1 MPAGAEAGVRP
12 TNQRM
17 CCQKGKRAMSPV
29 SYQGPMETDKKR
41 KPTHSQ
47 SAEGNLGVNQ
57 PGLTVESILA
67 NKGDDIFTVTRHT
80 TIKELVAEL
89 TRLRVG
95 ALVVVDSSNEPVGI
109 VSERDVIH
117 AANNKGSGVFESLV
131 EDIMTPNPKT
141 CSPNDMI
148 EVVARQMIDE
158 GFRHMPVIEAGK
170 LSGVIS
176 VRDCISHR
184 LLEIEYENLKIK
196 QAIVG

>member
-1 MPAGAEAGVRP
+1 
-12 TNQRM
+12 
-17 CCQKGKRAMSPV
+17 MSPI
-29 SYQGPMETDKKR
+29 SYQGPMEKDQR
-41 KPTHSQ
+41 PEHTHSQ
-47 SAEGNLGVNQ
+47 TIESNLGIGQ
-57 PGLTVESILA
+57 PGLTIAAILA

-80 TIKELVAEL
+80 TIKELVADL

-117 AANNKGSGVFESLV
+117 AADIKGPSVFEDLV
-131 EDIMTPNPKT
+131 ENIMTPDPKT
-141 CSPNDMI
+141 CSPNDKI
-148 EVVARQMIDE
+148 EAVARQMTDG

-176 VRDCISHR
+176 ARDCISHR

-196 QAIVG
+196 QTIVG

>member
-1 MPAGAEAGVRP
+1 
-12 TNQRM
+12 
-17 CCQKGKRAMSPV
+17 MSPI
-29 SYQGPMETDKKR
+29 SYKGPMEADQR
-41 KPTHSQ
+41 PEHTHSQ
-47 SAEGNLGVNQ
+47 SIESNFGIGQ
-57 PGLTVESILA
+57 PGLTIAAILT

-117 AANNKGSGVFESLV
+117 AADIKGTSVFENLV
-131 EDIMTPNPKT
+131 EDIMTADPKT
-141 CSPNDMI
+141 CSPNDKI
-148 EVVARQMIDE
+148 EAVARQMTDD

-170 LSGVIS
+170 LSGLISIRDVIG
-176 VRDCISHR
+176 HR

-196 QAIVG
+196 QTIVG